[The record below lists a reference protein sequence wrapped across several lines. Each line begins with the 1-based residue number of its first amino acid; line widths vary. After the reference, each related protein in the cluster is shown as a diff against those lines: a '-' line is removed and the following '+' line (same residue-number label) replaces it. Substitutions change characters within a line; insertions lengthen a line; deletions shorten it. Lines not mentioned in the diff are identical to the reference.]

1 MEQEADER
9 ENIII
14 YELYYNANYGG
25 TQCKQLMTQYKICA
39 LVLFY
44 ATVLL

>member
-1 MEQEADER
+1 MEKEADES

-25 TQCKQLMTQYKICA
+25 THIIM
-39 LVLFY
+39 
-44 ATVLL
+44 